1 MSPFSGSEQSVLTKE
16 GCQAR
21 LGRLLEAIEE
31 LGLGGALLSDP
42 RELYYFC
49 GLPLPPDGDFASY
62 ALVRASGHVTV
73 VCTEGREP
81 LVADAVDCYPWSVG
95 ATRNP
100 DLTRQATLRL
110 KRLIRKG
117 KLGAVGY
124 QAEHLPRDTAEA
136 VAEAGGTLRWR
147 VLDDVIANLERHKDP
162 DELALMRQSIA
173 CTEAAYAAV
182 SDVIAPG
189 VSELEVLAAGQRA
202 AMLAA
207 GEPVWHSGDYACAA
221 GGGPARDRN
230 LADGELYIVDAWTI
244 YRGYWSDLCRT
255 FPVGTPSDLQAS
267 VYEHLVGILAQVP
280 EQLRP
285 GRSGVELAHWM
296 DDRIR
301 EHPHLKDTGLKH
313 HAGHGTGLRPH
324 IVPDLNKDREG
335 LLQAGDV
342 VCVEPGAYT
351 PELRAG
357 IRVENTFVL
366 TADGCE
372 VLSSYPLTWS
382 VKAG

>member
-1 MSPFSGSEQSVLTKE
+1 MKRDSGSEQSVLTKE
-16 GCQAR
+16 GCQVR
-21 LGRLLEAIEE
+21 LGRLLAAMEE
-31 LGLGGALLSDP
+31 LGLGGAVLSDP

-49 GLPLPPDGDFASY
+49 GLTLPPDGDFASY

-73 VCTEGREP
+73 VTTEGRQP
-81 LVADAVDCYPWSVG
+81 LVADAVDCYPWQIG

-124 QAEHLPRDTAEA
+124 QAEHLPRETAEA
-136 VAEAGGTLRWR
+136 IGEAGGTLRWR
-147 VLDDVIANLERHKDP
+147 ALDDPIASLERHKDQ
-162 DELALMRQSIA
+162 DELALMKQSIA
-173 CTEAAYAAV
+173 VTEAAYRAV
-182 SDVIAPG
+182 EAVIEPG

-207 GEPVWHSGDYACAA
+207 GEPLWHSGDYACAA
-221 GGGPARDRN
+221 PGGPARARPIV
-230 LADGELYIVDAWTI
+230 AGELYIVDAWSV

-255 FPVGTPSDLQAS
+255 FPVGEPTDLQRE
-267 VYEHLVGILAQVP
+267 VHDHLVRILEQVP
-280 EQLRP
+280 GQLRP
-285 GRSGVELAHWM
+285 GYAGVELAHWV
-296 DDRIR
+296 DDLIR

-324 IVPDLNKDREG
+324 IAPDLNKDREG
-335 LLQAGDV
+335 ILQVGDV

-357 IRVENTFVL
+357 IRVENTFLL

-372 VLSSYPLTWS
+372 VLSSYPLSWGG
-382 VKAG
+382 KAG